1 MFELP
6 EYTVLARQINK
17 TLVGKTVKKGNLGNS
32 PHKFVSYNRKHD
44 EFTKL
49 TRGKVMGQA
58 RAQGRWLIISM
69 EPGYNLVLGECGG
82 KVLFHPAGAEL
93 PSKYHLWIEFEDGSS
108 FTVTTQMW
116 GAMELFESGKEQ
128 ERQYIKRMRVTPVE
142 RAFTSKYFSGLIDEL
157 LQGEKRSVKSLL
169 TQDQLIPGL
178 GNASAQDI
186 MFHAHLLPRRPISEL
201 STGQRQDLYHAI
213 VDTVREIIDCGGRN
227 DETDLFG
234 KRGGYVRLMD
244 SNAVGKPCPEC
255 RTKIQKIQYLG
266 GTCYFCPK
274 CQV

>member
-17 TLVGKTVKKGNLGNS
+17 TLVGKAVKKGNLGNS
-32 PHKFVSYNRKHD
+32 PHKFVWYNRKHD

-58 RAQGRWLIISM
+58 RVQGRWLIISM

-93 PSKYHLWIEFEDGSS
+93 PDKYHLWIEFEDGSS

-128 ERQYIKRMRVTPVE
+128 ERQYIKGMRVTPVE

-186 MFHAHLLPRRPISEL
+186 MFRAHLLPRRPISEL
-201 STGQRQDLYHAI
+201 SMGQRQDLYHAI

-266 GTCYFCPK
+266 GACYFCPK